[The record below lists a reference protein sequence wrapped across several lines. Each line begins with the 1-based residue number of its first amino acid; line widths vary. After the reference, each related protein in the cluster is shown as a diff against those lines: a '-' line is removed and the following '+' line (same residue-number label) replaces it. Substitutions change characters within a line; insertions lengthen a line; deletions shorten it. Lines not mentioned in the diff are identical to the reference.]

1 MSSPVEWG
9 INRTEHGAVRIET
22 RQTPSTGPGLQQT
35 MSAVALIKE
44 EPLASG
50 PHDKTNNLVTFGAH
64 STRKRI
70 EKENQERREGSSGN
84 SGSSLK

>member
-1 MSSPVEWG
+1 
-9 INRTEHGAVRIET
+9 
-22 RQTPSTGPGLQQT
+22 